1 MGCKAYKNEFLTE
14 KMEIII
20 EKKKNP
26 NCLSDE
32 LKLDLNG
39 KVKTEE
45 ELKNI
50 YYSNLN
56 NEQAL
61 VEYLNSLKNNNH
73 MEELENELLLYF
85 DVLSPKNRSVFTGL
99 DGFVSS
105 IDIFKDVIHY
115 LSDLDFQEIKKMKYY
130 RKNYDICERKKFLIS
145 KNFSNFSNI
154 DLKPFL
160 LSEKNNPLDIEYTAI
175 QAILK
180 NRKLQKI
187 SLENTELFF
196 NYLIQSYFESIKKAD
211 EPRLEAIGLITSQ
224 VIDLIFSY
232 IKLIQD
238 GEKFSENDIIIIQIL
253 FNAPILA
260 IDENSSIKR
269 LILNIENNEDNNN
282 YKSGDIYVSD
292 NKLIFN
298 YSYTK
303 SMNKNIVKEKI
314 EFENPEIYNIN
325 LIKKEIVNAKEI
337 SLLKKNKILKYVK
350 IKYFQNNNFYK
361 FNEDYWKFIRT
372 LFKHILKSKTIETL
386 FQRLYPNRIFIFQKE
401 ENINKLI
408 NSIIFVPYEL
418 YESYG
423 CTLKPELTIFIPG
436 LFEKFSKPIHFLSK
450 SASFIILGIHEGCGH
465 WTSSFYAI
473 LYQDNSLSRSTNFSQ
488 EILDEINLEEKVKNS
503 SNEDD
508 DLSSKDGGDILECLL
523 FGRIIEDFSLNEI
536 LFLLD
541 EKSYDVDCTTFK
553 NNFKQ
558 VSEIKF
564 SELYNKIPE
573 NSELFKIMKTLDVDK
588 NAFKNI
594 KNKNSSYFS
603 FKRNGEIKINS
614 KCGELRF

>member
-14 KMEIII
+14 YMEIII
-20 EKKKNP
+20 EKEKNP

-32 LKLDLNG
+32 LKVDLND

-130 RKNYDICERKKFLIS
+130 RKNYDICERKKYLIS

-224 VIDLIFSY
+224 IIDLIFSY

-269 LILNIENNEDNNN
+269 LILNIENKEDNSI
-282 YKSGDIYVSD
+282 YKSGDIYVSG

-298 YSYTK
+298 FSAFSDFTD
-303 SMNKNIVKEKI
+303 
-314 EFENPEIYNIN
+314 
-325 LIKKEIVNAKEI
+325 
-337 SLLKKNKILKYVK
+337 KNKYEV
-350 IKYFQNNNFYK
+350 Y
-361 FNEDYWKFIRT
+361 
-372 LFKHILKSKTIETL
+372 
-386 FQRLYPNRIFIFQKE
+386 
-401 ENINKLI
+401 
-408 NSIIFVPYEL
+408 IIY
-418 YESYG
+418 
-423 CTLKPELTIFIPG
+423 I
-436 LFEKFSKPIHFLSK
+436 
-450 SASFIILGIHEGCGH
+450 
-465 WTSSFYAI
+465 
-473 LYQDNSLSRSTNFSQ
+473 
-488 EILDEINLEEKVKNS
+488 
-503 SNEDD
+503 
-508 DLSSKDGGDILECLL
+508 
-523 FGRIIEDFSLNEI
+523 
-536 LFLLD
+536 
-541 EKSYDVDCTTFK
+541 
-553 NNFKQ
+553 
-558 VSEIKF
+558 
-564 SELYNKIPE
+564 
-573 NSELFKIMKTLDVDK
+573 
-588 NAFKNI
+588 
-594 KNKNSSYFS
+594 
-603 FKRNGEIKINS
+603 
-614 KCGELRF
+614 

>member
-14 KMEIII
+14 NMEIII
-20 EKKKNP
+20 EKEKNP

-32 LKLDLNG
+32 LKVDLND

-73 MEELENELLLYF
+73 MKELENELLLYF

-99 DGFVSS
+99 DGFTSS
-105 IDIFKDVIHY
+105 IDIFKDIILY

-160 LSEKNNPLDIEYTAI
+160 LPEKNNSLDDEDTAI
-175 QAILK
+175 QAIQK

-196 NYLIQSYFESIKKAD
+196 NYLIQSYFEFIKKAA
-211 EPRLEAIGLITSQ
+211 EHRLEAIGLITGQ
-224 VIDLIFSY
+224 IIDLIFRY
-232 IKLIQD
+232 IKLIKD
-238 GEKFSENDIIIIQIL
+238 GEKFSENEIIIIQIL

-269 LILNIENNEDNNN
+269 LILNIENNEDHGN
-282 YKSGDIYVSD
+282 YKSGDIYVSG

-303 SMNKNIVKEKI
+303 SKNKNIVKKKI
-314 EFENPEIYNIN
+314 EFENPQIYNIN

-337 SLLKKNKILKYVK
+337 SLLKKNKLLKYMK
-350 IKYFQNNNFYK
+350 IKYFQNNNFYT
-361 FNEDYWKFIRT
+361 FNEDYWKFIQT

-386 FQRLYPNRIFIFQKE
+386 FQRLYPNRIQQIF
-401 ENINKLI
+401 
-408 NSIIFVPYEL
+408 
-418 YESYG
+418 
-423 CTLKPELTIFIPG
+423 
-436 LFEKFSKPIHFLSK
+436 
-450 SASFIILGIHEGCGH
+450 
-465 WTSSFYAI
+465 
-473 LYQDNSLSRSTNFSQ
+473 
-488 EILDEINLEEKVKNS
+488 
-503 SNEDD
+503 
-508 DLSSKDGGDILECLL
+508 
-523 FGRIIEDFSLNEI
+523 
-536 LFLLD
+536 
-541 EKSYDVDCTTFK
+541 
-553 NNFKQ
+553 
-558 VSEIKF
+558 
-564 SELYNKIPE
+564 
-573 NSELFKIMKTLDVDK
+573 
-588 NAFKNI
+588 
-594 KNKNSSYFS
+594 
-603 FKRNGEIKINS
+603 
-614 KCGELRF
+614 

>member
-14 KMEIII
+14 NMEIII
-20 EKKKNP
+20 EKEKNP

-32 LKLDLNG
+32 LKVDLND

-50 YYSNLN
+50 YYNNLN

-73 MEELENELLLYF
+73 MKELENELLLYF

-99 DGFVSS
+99 DGFTSS
-105 IDIFKDVIHY
+105 IDIFKDIILY

-160 LSEKNNPLDIEYTAI
+160 LPEKNNSLDDEDTAI
-175 QAILK
+175 QAIQK

-196 NYLIQSYFESIKKAD
+196 NYLIQSYFEFIKKAA
-211 EPRLEAIGLITSQ
+211 EHRLEAIGLITGQ
-224 VIDLIFSY
+224 IIDLIFRY
-232 IKLIQD
+232 IKLIKD
-238 GEKFSENDIIIIQIL
+238 GEKFSENEIIIIQIL

-269 LILNIENNEDNNN
+269 LILNIENKEDNSI
-282 YKSGDIYVSD
+282 YKSGDIYVSG

-303 SMNKNIVKEKI
+303 SKNKNIVKKKI
-314 EFENPEIYNIN
+314 EFENPQIYNIN

-337 SLLKKNKILKYVK
+337 SLLKKNKLLKYVK
-350 IKYFQNNNFYK
+350 IKYFQNNNFYT
-361 FNEDYWKFIRT
+361 FNEDYWKFIQT

-386 FQRLYPNRIFIFQKE
+386 FQRLYPNRIQQIF
-401 ENINKLI
+401 
-408 NSIIFVPYEL
+408 
-418 YESYG
+418 
-423 CTLKPELTIFIPG
+423 
-436 LFEKFSKPIHFLSK
+436 
-450 SASFIILGIHEGCGH
+450 
-465 WTSSFYAI
+465 
-473 LYQDNSLSRSTNFSQ
+473 
-488 EILDEINLEEKVKNS
+488 
-503 SNEDD
+503 
-508 DLSSKDGGDILECLL
+508 
-523 FGRIIEDFSLNEI
+523 
-536 LFLLD
+536 
-541 EKSYDVDCTTFK
+541 
-553 NNFKQ
+553 
-558 VSEIKF
+558 
-564 SELYNKIPE
+564 
-573 NSELFKIMKTLDVDK
+573 
-588 NAFKNI
+588 
-594 KNKNSSYFS
+594 
-603 FKRNGEIKINS
+603 
-614 KCGELRF
+614 

>member
-14 KMEIII
+14 YMEIII
-20 EKKKNP
+20 EKEKNP

-32 LKLDLNG
+32 LKVDLND

-73 MEELENELLLYF
+73 MKELENELLLYF

-99 DGFVSS
+99 DGFTSS
-105 IDIFKDVIHY
+105 IDIFKDVIYY

-160 LSEKNNPLDIEYTAI
+160 LPEKNNSLDDEDTAI
-175 QAILK
+175 QAIQK

-187 SLENTELFF
+187 SFENTELFF
-196 NYLIQSYFESIKKAD
+196 NYLIQSYFEFIKKAD
-211 EPRLEAIGLITSQ
+211 EQRLEAIGLITGQ
-224 VIDLIFSY
+224 IIDLIFRY

-238 GEKFSENDIIIIQIL
+238 GEKFSENEIIIIQIL

-269 LILNIENNEDNNN
+269 LILNIENNEDHGN
-282 YKSGDIYVSD
+282 YKSGDIYVSG

-303 SMNKNIVKEKI
+303 SKNKNIVKKKI
-314 EFENPEIYNIN
+314 EFENPQIYNIN

-337 SLLKKNKILKYVK
+337 SLLKKNKLLKYVK
-350 IKYFQNNNFYK
+350 IKYFQNNNFYT
-361 FNEDYWKFIRT
+361 FNKDYWKFIQT

-386 FQRLYPNRIFIFQKE
+386 FQRLYPNRIQQIF
-401 ENINKLI
+401 
-408 NSIIFVPYEL
+408 
-418 YESYG
+418 
-423 CTLKPELTIFIPG
+423 
-436 LFEKFSKPIHFLSK
+436 
-450 SASFIILGIHEGCGH
+450 
-465 WTSSFYAI
+465 
-473 LYQDNSLSRSTNFSQ
+473 
-488 EILDEINLEEKVKNS
+488 
-503 SNEDD
+503 
-508 DLSSKDGGDILECLL
+508 
-523 FGRIIEDFSLNEI
+523 
-536 LFLLD
+536 
-541 EKSYDVDCTTFK
+541 
-553 NNFKQ
+553 
-558 VSEIKF
+558 
-564 SELYNKIPE
+564 
-573 NSELFKIMKTLDVDK
+573 
-588 NAFKNI
+588 
-594 KNKNSSYFS
+594 
-603 FKRNGEIKINS
+603 
-614 KCGELRF
+614 

>member
-14 KMEIII
+14 DMEIII
-20 EKKKNP
+20 EKEKNQ
-26 NCLSDE
+26 NCDE
-32 LKLDLNG
+32 LKVDLND

-45 ELKNI
+45 ELRNI

-99 DGFVSS
+99 DGFTSS

-160 LSEKNNPLDIEYTAI
+160 LPEKNNSLDDEDTAI
-175 QAILK
+175 QAIQK

-196 NYLIQSYFESIKKAD
+196 NYLIQSYFEFIKKAD
-211 EPRLEAIGLITSQ
+211 EPRLEAIGLITGQ
-224 VIDLIFSY
+224 IIDLIFRY

-238 GEKFSENDIIIIQIL
+238 GEKFSENEIIIIQIL

-269 LILNIENNEDNNN
+269 LILNIENNEDHGN
-282 YKSGDIYVSD
+282 YKSGDIYVSG

-303 SMNKNIVKEKI
+303 SKNKNIVKKKI
-314 EFENPEIYNIN
+314 EFENPQIYNIN

-337 SLLKKNKILKYVK
+337 SLLKKNKLLKYVK
-350 IKYFQNNNFYK
+350 IKYFQNNNFYT
-361 FNEDYWKFIRT
+361 FNEYYWKFIQT

-386 FQRLYPNRIFIFQKE
+386 FQRLYPNRIQQIF
-401 ENINKLI
+401 
-408 NSIIFVPYEL
+408 
-418 YESYG
+418 
-423 CTLKPELTIFIPG
+423 
-436 LFEKFSKPIHFLSK
+436 
-450 SASFIILGIHEGCGH
+450 
-465 WTSSFYAI
+465 
-473 LYQDNSLSRSTNFSQ
+473 
-488 EILDEINLEEKVKNS
+488 
-503 SNEDD
+503 
-508 DLSSKDGGDILECLL
+508 
-523 FGRIIEDFSLNEI
+523 
-536 LFLLD
+536 
-541 EKSYDVDCTTFK
+541 
-553 NNFKQ
+553 
-558 VSEIKF
+558 
-564 SELYNKIPE
+564 
-573 NSELFKIMKTLDVDK
+573 
-588 NAFKNI
+588 
-594 KNKNSSYFS
+594 
-603 FKRNGEIKINS
+603 
-614 KCGELRF
+614 